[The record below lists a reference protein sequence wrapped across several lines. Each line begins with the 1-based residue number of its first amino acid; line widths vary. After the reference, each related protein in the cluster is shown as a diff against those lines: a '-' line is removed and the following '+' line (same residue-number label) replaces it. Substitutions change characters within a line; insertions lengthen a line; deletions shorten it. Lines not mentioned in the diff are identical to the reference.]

1 MRRQFISKLALGLTM
16 LLGLT
21 TGCGDQKV
29 LERLG
34 FTHTTSYDL
43 TPQKE
48 GQQDKQLTIAVSIPK
63 ADAEGKVRRETLL
76 TTAHT
81 SKEAKIELSK
91 KTELMMVSGQL
102 RNTLFGV
109 KLAKQGLWRHI
120 DTLVRDPSISGR
132 VKVTIVNGEAWKVLL
147 RDYPDH
153 PRTGQY
159 IDRLLEK
166 ESRTQSIPQIS
177 VYEFVRNYYD
187 DGIDP
192 IAPIIKGSDNEIEAD
207 GIALFDDDRYV
218 SKIPLDRSVIYSIL
232 RGVMKRGEMS
242 MDLNPYRKPE
252 TDPNEYVMLNSV
264 YCRRAVK
271 VKRTGNGR
279 PAVHLQ
285 VELKGSVQEYTG
297 SLHIFEDR
305 DREQLAHMIERYV
318 AAEAKD
324 MMAFMQK
331 NKVDSAGIGQYVRN
345 SLSFKEWKS
354 LDWDKVYPET
364 DITISVKVKIKDYG
378 KSK

>member
-1 MRRQFISKLALGLTM
+1 MRRSSIGAMAIGLTM

-43 TPQKE
+43 APQKE
-48 GQQDKQLTIAVSIPK
+48 GRRDGMLTIAVSVPK
-63 ADAEGKVRRETLL
+63 ADAEGKVRRETLV
-76 TTAHT
+76 TTART
-81 SKEAKIELSK
+81 SKEAKVELSK

-109 KLAKQGLWRHI
+109 KLARHGLWRHF
-120 DTLVRDPSISGR
+120 DTLARDPSISGR
-132 VKVTIVNGEAWKVLL
+132 VKVTIVNGEAWKLLL

-192 IAPIIKGSDNEIEAD
+192 IAPIIKTLDHEIEAD

-218 SKIPLDRSVIYSIL
+218 TKIPLDRSVIFSIL

-242 MDLNPYRKPE
+242 MDLNPYRNPE

-264 YCRRAVK
+264 HCHRKVK

-279 PAVHLQ
+279 FAVHIQ
-285 VELKGSVQEYTG
+285 IDMKGSVQEYTG
-297 SLHIFEDR
+297 SLQIFKDR

-331 NKVDSAGIGQYVRN
+331 NKVDNAGIGQYVRN
-345 SLSFKEWKS
+345 SLSFEEWKS
-354 LDWDKVYPET
+354 LHWDKVYPEI
-364 DITISVKVKIKDYG
+364 DISISVKVKIKDYG